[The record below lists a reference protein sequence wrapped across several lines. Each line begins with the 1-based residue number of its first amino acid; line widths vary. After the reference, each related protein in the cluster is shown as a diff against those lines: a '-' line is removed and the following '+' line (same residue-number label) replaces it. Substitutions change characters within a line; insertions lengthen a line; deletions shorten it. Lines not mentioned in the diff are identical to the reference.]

1 MKKHVL
7 VTWGLTSLLA
17 ATALASQEQLATSM
31 REARVEAT
39 RATEQLKVTLDSL
52 NALTKQ
58 KEGDLRAAYNTFAAQ
73 LPRTEDAAAW
83 TRARVRWMADDGLKY
98 FANWQKTIDSIAN
111 ESLRKKA
118 QKRLETARKG
128 YDKVAAALQSASEKF
143 GPFLSDLADVQ
154 KVLAND
160 ITADGVKAV
169 KSTVSS
175 ANWRFQAV
183 NSAVGNALKEMKKM
197 EESLSTQAR

>member
-1 MKKHVL
+1 MNKPIL
-7 VTWGLTSLLA
+7 LTLGLFTLLA
-17 ATALASQEQLATSM
+17 ATAQASQEQLATSM
-31 REARVEAT
+31 REARGEAT
-39 RATEQLKVTLDSL
+39 RATEQLKATLDSL

-73 LPRTEDAAAW
+73 LPRTENAAAW
-83 TRARVRWMADDGLKY
+83 TRARVRWMAGDGLKY
-98 FANWQKTIDSIAN
+98 FADWQRTIDSIAN
-111 ESLRKKA
+111 ENLRKKA

-128 YDKVAAALQSASEKF
+128 YDKVAAALQIASEKF

-160 ITADGVKAV
+160 VTAGGVKAV

-175 ANWRFQAV
+175 ANGRFQAV
-183 NSAVGNALKEMKKM
+183 NSAVNNALKEMQKM